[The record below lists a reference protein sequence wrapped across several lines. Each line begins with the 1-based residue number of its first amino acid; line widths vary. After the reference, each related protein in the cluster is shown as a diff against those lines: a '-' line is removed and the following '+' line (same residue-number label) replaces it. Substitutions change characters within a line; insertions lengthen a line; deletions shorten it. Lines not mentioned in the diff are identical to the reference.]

1 MNPYF
6 LMCDDLERAA
16 QNREIIS
23 KKLYIWAYLQIEAWL
38 AGNPTSELP
47 YWIYSEGFI
56 NDRAERRKQR
66 GIQRASKLTDVRRGE
81 IASSGGRARSRKLSA
96 KRRRAIARKAAKKR
110 WMLA

>member
-56 NDRAERRKQR
+56 DDKSKKKKSAGKMGGLSRAN
-66 GIQRASKLTDVRRGE
+66 KLT
-81 IASSGGRARSRKLSA
+81 A
-96 KRRRAIARKAAKKR
+96 KRRHMIARKAAKKR
-110 WMLA
+110 WMLSKRV